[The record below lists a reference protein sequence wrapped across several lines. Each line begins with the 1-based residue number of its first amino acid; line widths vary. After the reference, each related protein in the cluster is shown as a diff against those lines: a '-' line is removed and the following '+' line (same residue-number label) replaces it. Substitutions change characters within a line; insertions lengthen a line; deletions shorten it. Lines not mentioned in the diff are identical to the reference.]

1 MRNLVFLRSER
12 QLPADSV
19 GKQRVACAES
29 CALKSAR
36 ASFLSGFA
44 RLLRCR
50 KNLSQFAEVLGGGGE
65 EEFVI
70 CTAWAASSQSS
81 QPENAFEVGK
91 EHFDLFPELHRNLIF
106 FSFGQISGNLT
117 RVFALLAGDLA
128 RLSVGA
134 AFLLGRADLADFFQ
148 GAIACGAIPS
158 FRT

>member
-1 MRNLVFLRSER
+1 MFDPVGWDWRFASRGTNICGRLSAPWHRTLLIGRIADFGAWCGEG

-19 GKQRVACAES
+19 EKQRVAFAES

-70 CTAWAASSQSS
+70 CTAWAA
-81 QPENAFEVGK
+81 
-91 EHFDLFPELHRNLIF
+91 
-106 FSFGQISGNLT
+106 
-117 RVFALLAGDLA
+117 
-128 RLSVGA
+128 
-134 AFLLGRADLADFFQ
+134 
-148 GAIACGAIPS
+148 
-158 FRT
+158 